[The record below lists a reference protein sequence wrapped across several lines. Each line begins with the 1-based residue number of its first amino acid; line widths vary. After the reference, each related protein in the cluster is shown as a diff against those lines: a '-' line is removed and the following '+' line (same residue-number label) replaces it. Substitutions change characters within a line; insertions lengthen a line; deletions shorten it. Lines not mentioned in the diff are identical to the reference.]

1 MLSGLLAPS
10 DDFGVADKVG
20 IAKLD
25 RASRATCSSR
35 VRTAERLQSGS
46 TEQDKLSDDKKN
58 DGEFFETQRF

>member
-25 RASRATCSSR
+25 RASRAT
-35 VRTAERLQSGS
+35 
-46 TEQDKLSDDKKN
+46 
-58 DGEFFETQRF
+58 